1 MPSSRASAEVER
13 VHSVTRPAARC
24 STPCHK
30 DAEEGGTRPGC
41 PTRHLLAHA
50 RALRTDWTKRSKRN
64 VGRKTSRP
72 WRPAVRRGSP
82 TAPWFR
88 CNVRVRDR
96 AGTCADGATSFILVT
111 RLWGVCAGGWR
122 RKFGCRK
129 PPASAA
135 FTFCFRTSQ
144 SITLDC
150 SPRARAKHNSNIAE
164 AKHGRSSPAVG
175 HCSASRHERP
185 RERQRNSNRPA
196 RRGCSHAIRRTAAGM

>member
-1 MPSSRASAEVER
+1 M
-13 VHSVTRPAARC
+13 TRPAARC

-50 RALRTDWTKRSKRN
+50 RALRADWTKRSKRN
-64 VGRKTSRP
+64 VGRRASRP

-129 PPASAA
+129 PPAPFTRRWRRAWSRDQFSSVWLETASDPTRGASAA
-135 FTFCFRTSQ
+135 RLVVGLS
-144 SITLDC
+144 
-150 SPRARAKHNSNIAE
+150 
-164 AKHGRSSPAVG
+164 RSRSV
-175 HCSASRHERP
+175 
-185 RERQRNSNRPA
+185 
-196 RRGCSHAIRRTAAGM
+196 